1 MRNLL
6 IYGINSVQEAI
17 LSGKNID
24 KIFIEEKKKNTS
36 IKELIYLARKNNI
49 PIQFLPQERFN
60 SYANKNHQ
68 GVIARLSLIEYQNIE
83 DIVTQVYENGDIP
96 LILALDGITDVRNF
110 GAIARSALAANVHAI
125 VTENKGSALINDDA
139 IKTSAGALLNIPV
152 CREKSL
158 IQTLKNLKLHGL
170 NLYAATEKGDKN
182 IFEASFINPLV
193 IIVGNEEKGIRK
205 EILNIVDAK
214 YYIPMSGKIDS
225 LNVSVATGIVLF
237 EIFRQRSLK
246 K

>member
-1 MRNLL
+1 MKNLL
-6 IYGINSVQEAI
+6 IYGINSIQEAI

-24 KIFIEEKKKNTS
+24 KIFIEEKKKNAS

-83 DIVTQVYENGDIP
+83 NIVTQVYENGDIP

-170 NLYAATEKGDKN
+170 SLLAITEKGDKN
-182 IFEASFINPLV
+182 IFDGSFTNPLV
-193 IIVGNEEKGIRK
+193 IIVGNEEKGIHT
-205 EILNIVDAK
+205 EILNNVDDK